1 MNIRHHLDE
10 ASLLSYAAGSMSQG
24 MALVTACHLAM
35 CPDCRERARASEAI
49 GGALMENLQP
59 ATVSDDALAQVLAAI
74 DKQDVPVDIT
84 PIVRAKPTV
93 SSEVPAPLADYIG
106 DSFDDVEWK
115 RIVPG
120 VYYFDL
126 PCQSGGV
133 SRLLRIAPG
142 KAMLPHT
149 HDGNELTL
157 VLKGSFSDEVGRFAA
172 GDIADLDDQVEHQP
186 LVDSREDCI
195 CLVATDAPL
204 KFTTLLGRLMQ
215 PMTGF

>member
-74 DKQDVPVDIT
+74 DNQDVPVDIT